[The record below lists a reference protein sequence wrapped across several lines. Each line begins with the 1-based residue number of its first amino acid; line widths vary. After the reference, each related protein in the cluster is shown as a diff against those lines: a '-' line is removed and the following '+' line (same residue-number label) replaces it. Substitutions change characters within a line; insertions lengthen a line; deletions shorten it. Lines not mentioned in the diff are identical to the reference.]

1 MNIQFEWP
9 PSRTSVALPGNLT
22 VNNAA
27 VLDVTSGVFGYHDG
41 CTGQDAVAFYWDM
54 TRPMMLNLCASHV
67 CRLDGLELQC
77 GSIHPLRDKSKIQ
90 VGHFKLVTTTGS
102 DEVDEAGF
110 YELIYPNGAWQAA
123 NKIPEIEDILPN
135 GGNYINDLR
144 YFDEVVLAQDKGN
157 DVLKTLEVEYKRFL
171 IWRELD
177 GGYYDGR
184 SEHSENII
192 KTDHRFDSIREKIKG
207 KTLTECIVAKDFLME
222 KVWPELEVGEHS
234 NDIFNEEDKV
244 ELLKALSPE
253 HIVAKGKYKV
263 PELVFQDFY
272 KVGLDSHY

>member
-9 PSRTSVALPGNLT
+9 PSCAPVALPGNLT

-27 VLDVTSGVFGYHDG
+27 VLDVVSGGFGPHDSG
-41 CTGQDAVAFYWDM
+41 NEQDAVAFYWDM
-54 TRPMMLNLCASHV
+54 ARPVMLNLCANHV
-67 CRLDGLELQC
+67 CRLDGFDLHY
-77 GSIHPLRDKSKIQ
+77 GSVHPLRDNSNIQ

-110 YELIYPNGAWQAA
+110 YELIYPNGAWLAA
-123 NKIPEIEDILPN
+123 NKITEVEDILPN

-144 YFDEVVLAQDKGN
+144 YFSDVVMAQGKGN
-157 DVLKTLEVEYKRFL
+157 DVLKKLEVEYKRFL

-177 GGYYDGR
+177 GGHYDGI

-192 KTDHRFDSIREKIKG
+192 KTDHRFDSIREKIKE